1 MHGRGA
7 RMNEEMQGAAAG
19 TRRTSCGCARRYRV
33 LLALLILHLT
43 AGAHAQTARVDQ
55 LKAAFVYNFTKF
67 IEWPSQSFTDVNA
80 AIVIGVLGDSPMAAV
95 LDDLVR
101 DRKVNGHPITVRTI
115 QSAAEAA
122 STHILFVGATESSR
136 WAQVQAAIETRPV
149 VTVGES
155 PSFARSGGTI
165 NFVVQDDKLRFE
177 INMTAAERSGVKISA
192 QLQKLAAAVQ
202 RVP

>member
-1 MHGRGA
+1 MNDRMHGTVTR
-7 RMNEEMQGAAAG
+7 AA
-19 TRRTSCGCARRYRV
+19 RTSCGWARRFLV
-33 LLALLILHLT
+33 ALLLFHL
-43 AGAHAQTARVDQ
+43 AVGAHAQSSRVDQ

-67 IEWPSQSFTDVNA
+67 IEWPPQSFAGANA
-80 AIVIGVLGDSPMAAV
+80 AIVIGVLGDSSMAAV
-95 LDDLVR
+95 LTDVVR
-101 DRKVNGHPITVRTI
+101 DRKVNGRPVVVRTI
-115 QSAAEAA
+115 QSADDAA
-122 STHILFVGATESSR
+122 SAHVLFVSATEISR
-136 WAQVQAAIETRPV
+136 WSQMQMAVETRPV